1 MLAPLLALSLALP
14 SHLIGAGG
22 LIGPP
27 QPQYMVGQDG
37 VEERKPVH
45 GQFMWEY
52 GIGLDDWLND
62 DERKTLVEL
71 RNRYIALTASAV
83 GCVVAGNGLTALGL
97 FITPNFVNVDHPD
110 PAGLTIPIVIA
121 SVGVVVSLVAVP
133 LIVFSPTNNEIE
145 TIVFSHNSNLKG
157 EGKKLLLVEEVLRD
171 VKTPVVGP

>member
-62 DERKTLVEL
+62 DERKLLTEL
-71 RNRYIALTASAV
+71 RNRYIALTASAI
-83 GCVVAGNGLTALGL
+83 GCVVVGNGLTALGL
-97 FITPNFVNVDHPD
+97 FITPNFVNVGHPD
-110 PAGLTIPIVIA
+110 PGGLTVPIILA
-121 SVGVVVSLVAVP
+121 SVGVVLSAVAIPLVIFA
-133 LIVFSPTNNEIE
+133 PTNNEIE
-145 TIVFSHNSNLKG
+145 TIVFSHNSNAKD
-157 EGKKLLLVEEVLRD
+157 GKKLLLVEEIQRNVA
-171 VKTPVVGP
+171 TPVVGP